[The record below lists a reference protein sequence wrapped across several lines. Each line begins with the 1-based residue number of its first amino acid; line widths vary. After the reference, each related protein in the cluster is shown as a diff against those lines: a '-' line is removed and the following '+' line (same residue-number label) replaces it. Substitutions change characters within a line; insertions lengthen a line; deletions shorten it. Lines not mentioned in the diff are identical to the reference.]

1 MNTKPYKRNSITAT
15 QYEFDSIGKGIIKK
29 GVEIS
34 PLLIPVKKK
43 APATFLKKA
52 PSKSSSF
59 KKKIDSANNLL
70 SETIPIQAKA
80 N

>member
-1 MNTKPYKRNSITAT
+1 MGL
-15 QYEFDSIGKGIIKK
+15 FKK
-29 GVEIS
+29 K
-34 PLLIPVKKK
+34 PVKKK
-43 APATFLKKA
+43 DPVTFLKKA

-70 SETIPIQAKA
+70 SETLLIQAKS